1 MSYLLS
7 LQDFWTYPFL
17 SWALLG
23 TFVVSLSC
31 GLLSPLIVAKRY
43 AFIGSAISH
52 STLLGLSIAALI
64 FDRSSTLGF
73 FLSTLLVTLFL
84 TMILARATYNRVLPS
99 DSMIGIFF
107 SVTMGLGILIHSSFT
122 PNQTDLVGFLFG
134 NILLVTPL
142 DIYLG
147 VVFLMMTIIALIWGF
162 KKWIYDLYD
171 PQGAALA
178 GIPTKSL
185 HVVLYI
191 LMTVVIVS
199 SLKIAGTVLVNTL
212 IIIPGVFAL
221 RVASSMRSAFIIS
234 AIFSTSISLIALSL
248 SNFFDLPSGATLAV
262 VQFIALGISF
272 FKKPS

>member
-1 MSYLLS
+1 MSYLAS
-7 LQDFWTYPFL
+7 LQDFWTFSFL

-23 TFVVSLSC
+23 TVIVSLSC

-64 FDRSSTLGF
+64 FERSSTLGF
-73 FLSTLLVTLFL
+73 FLSTLFITLIL
-84 TMILARATYNRVLPS
+84 TMILARATYDRALPS

-107 SVTMGLGILIHSSFT
+107 SVTMGLGILIHSTFT
-122 PNQTDLVGFLFG
+122 PNQTDLMSFLFG

-147 VVFLMMTIIALIWGF
+147 LIFLLMTIGALVWGF

-178 GIPTKSL
+178 GIPTKTL
-185 HVVLYI
+185 HLI
-191 LMTVVIVS
+191 LFTLMTVVIVS

-221 RVASSMRSAFIIS
+221 RVASSMKAAFFIS
-234 AIFSTSISLIALSL
+234 ALFSVVVSVVALTISNYL
-248 SNFFDLPSGATLAV
+248 DLPSGATLAV
-262 VQFIALGISF
+262 VQFIALTFSVF
-272 FKKPS
+272 FPKN